1 VTTAYLLTVV
11 GAGLACL
18 LEMLEALAI
27 VLAVAVTR
35 RPRDAVIGAL
45 AGVVG
50 CALLAA
56 VAGPLLVDQAAE
68 RPLRLIAGIA
78 LLLFGLEWL
87 RKAVLRL
94 AGRRSPSSAYRE
106 FVEEQEKLESAPL
119 PAFGRSDW
127 AARTVTFKGVLL
139 EGFEVILIVTA
150 LAARPSAR
158 AAALLGAG
166 VALVVTVA
174 IGALLHRPLRRLPES
189 AMKYAVGLLLTSFG
203 TFFTGSGLGVPWPLG
218 EGTLIVLLGAYLA
231 TSQGMVAVL
240 AQTPSIAVKEASV

>member
-1 VTTAYLLTVV
+1 ML
-11 GAGLACL
+11 GAALACGI
-18 LEMLEALAI
+18 EMLEALAI

-35 RPRDAVIGAL
+35 RPRDAVVGAL
-45 AGVVG
+45 A
-50 CALLAA
+50 ALLCCAVLGV
-56 VAGPLLVDQAAE
+56 VAGPVLVGHAAE
-68 RPLRLIAGIA
+68 RPLRLIGGIA

-87 RKAVLRL
+87 RKAILRL
-94 AGRRSPSSAYRE
+94 AGRRSPSSPYRE
-106 FVEEQEKLESAPL
+106 FVEEKEKLEGGLVP
-119 PAFGRSDW
+119 PEGRADW
-127 AARTVTFKGVLL
+127 AARTVAFKGVLL